1 MSIPKFYIHPQDSA
15 LKHFPPL
22 LSQHIPLSNA
32 IHNRLR
38 APQNTPLRHC
48 LFATTFPPNTP
59 NSTPSEPWTILF
71 SDRSRLKESQIWI
84 FNSLINSP
92 VPLSPQESDTLNLQ
106 VKEAVHFLKNSEVK
120 DAPGWPFDP
129 LLRFGGVHSLITE
142 VLVTEFRD
150 AISYITR
157 WNMYT
162 IPTTT
167 NPDPGSEN
175 SPLHSLE
182 KKTNTL
188 PPGFTLSL
196 IPTSHLPL
204 IISTSSIPRQA
215 ETLKQQANACIL
227 NTEGEPVAWV
237 YLGLDGSLATLYV
250 VPEYRSRGLAT
261 IVARELLKRLEEG
274 GFEDLGIRGSSGWVH
289 AEAKDGNVESETVMR
304 RLGGCVAAE
313 TAYLSLDSEKI

>member
-1 MSIPKFYIHPQDSA
+1 MSLPKFYIHPQDSA

-22 LSQHIPLSNA
+22 LSHHLPLSNA

-48 LFATTFPPNTP
+48 LFAATFSPDTS

-84 FNSLINSP
+84 FNSLITSP
-92 VPLSPQESDTLNLQ
+92 VPLSPQESKTLRLQ
-106 VKEAVHFLKNSEVK
+106 VREAVHFLKNTEVTE
-120 DAPGWPFDP
+120 APGWPFDP

-142 VLVTEFRD
+142 ALVAEFPD

-162 IPTTT
+162 IPTTSS
-167 NPDPGSEN
+167 PSASGKR
-175 SPLHSLE
+175 PLHSQE

-188 PPGFTLSL
+188 PPSFTLARV
-196 IPTSHLPL
+196 PTSHLPL

-215 ETLKQQANACIL
+215 ETLQQQANACIL
-227 NTEGEPVAWV
+227 NPEGEPVAWV

-250 VPEYRSRGLAT
+250 VPAYRGKGLAT
-261 IVARELLKRLEEG
+261 IVARDLLKRLEEG

-289 AEAKDGNVESETVMR
+289 AEAKEGNVESEAVMR
-304 RLGGCVAAE
+304 RLGGCVKAE
-313 TAYLSLDSEKI
+313 TAYLCLDCGKI